1 MFKLQGQLQSM
12 DINKNTEKYKFFPRT
27 ISNNSINGIKFA
39 NSRENSFNRTSKF
52 PPIYFYRKVNT
63 PYKYNISAV
72 PKYLIKTNEE
82 KRFMNKLYQSLN
94 ESDKSILKDLLNKK
108 KKSTAD
114 RYKPAYVE
122 VEKLLRYKPI
132 LYENVNN
139 PIQKYD
145 NSIKNLNF
153 FEKQNEIL
161 LKNKENR
168 ENKENK
174 ENKEKDNIMSNTP
187 HEVEPELLSK
197 EKNKEENLIDD
208 ENKDKKNSIE
218 EISNEE
224 QIKYKYKLSDIF
236 NFRNEPVFTN
246 KSAEKH
252 LFKNRNIKNGFNNTC
267 PNMNFNG
274 KKIEENKKENKF
286 YTSSESKSDWIPNKI
301 NKKKMGTS
309 SSVAYNIL
317 CPMYKGANKFIT
329 ASELNKNNLFNE
341 SPAYHRVKSIS
352 EFIDLTRVSATNTL
366 GCYDRNM
373 QIPNFRFNNN
383 IGTNQLDAYHINR
396 DLIEKHI

>member
-1 MFKLQGQLQSM
+1 MFKLQGKLQSM

-27 ISNNSINGIKFA
+27 ISNNSINGIKFV
-39 NSRENSFNRTSKF
+39 SPRENSFNRTSKF

-94 ESDKSILKDLLNKK
+94 ESDKSIIKDLLKK
-108 KKSTAD
+108 KENSNAD
-114 RYKPAYVE
+114 RYKPSYVD
-122 VEKLLRYKPI
+122 VERLLR
-132 LYENVNN
+132 
-139 PIQKYD
+139 
-145 NSIKNLNF
+145 
-153 FEKQNEIL
+153 
-161 LKNKENR
+161 KE
-168 ENKENK
+168 
-174 ENKEKDNIMSNTP
+174 KEKDNIIANT
-187 HEVEPELLSK
+187 HHDIETDLLNK
-197 EKNKEENLIDD
+197 EKNKEEVLIDD
-208 ENKDKKNSIE
+208 GSKNKKNDKD

-224 QIKYKYKLSDIF
+224 QIRYKYKLSDIF
-236 NFRNEPVFTN
+236 NCRNEPVFTN

-252 LFKNRNIKNGFNNTC
+252 LFKNKNTKNSFNNTC

-274 KKIEENKKENKF
+274 KQVEENKKENKF

-317 CPMYKGANKFIT
+317 CPMYKGANRFIT

-366 GCYDRNM
+366 GCFDRNM
-373 QIPNFRFNNN
+373 QIPNFRFKNS
-383 IGTNQLDAYHINR
+383 IGTNQLDAYHINK
-396 DLIEKHI
+396 DLIEKPI

>member
-1 MFKLQGQLQSM
+1 M

-27 ISNNSINGIKFA
+27 ISNYSINGIKYI
-39 NSRENSFNRTSKF
+39 SPRESSFNKTSKF

-94 ESDKSILKDLLNKK
+94 ESDKSILKDLLKK
-108 KKSTAD
+108 KADSNAD
-114 RYKPAYVE
+114 RYKPAYVD
-122 VEKLLRYKPI
+122 VERLLRYKPI

-139 PIQKYD
+139 PIQKHN
-145 NSIKNLNF
+145 NSFKNQNF
-153 FEKQNEIL
+153 FEMQNEIL
-161 LKNKENR
+161 LRNKE
-168 ENKENK
+168 KEK
-174 ENKEKDNIMSNTP
+174 EKEKEKNKDNIMPNIHQDIETD
-187 HEVEPELLSK
+187 LLNK
-197 EKNKEENLIDD
+197 EKNKEEVLVDD
-208 ENKDKKNSIE
+208 ENKDKKNGKD

-224 QIKYKYKLSDIF
+224 QIRYKYKLSDIF
-236 NFRNEPVFTN
+236 NFRNESVFTN

-252 LFKNRNIKNGFNNTC
+252 LFKNKNIKNSFNNTC

-274 KKIEENKKENKF
+274 KQTEENKKENKF
-286 YTSSESKSDWIPNKI
+286 FTSSESKSDWIPNKI

-329 ASELNKNNLFNE
+329 AAELNKNNLFNE

-366 GCYDRNM
+366 GCFDRNM
-373 QIPNFRFNNN
+373 QIPNFRFNNS
-383 IGTNQLDAYHINR
+383 IGTNQLDAYHINK
-396 DLIEKHI
+396 DLIEKPI

>member
-1 MFKLQGQLQSM
+1 MFKLQGKLQSM

-27 ISNNSINGIKFA
+27 ISNDSINGIKFI
-39 NSRENSFNRTSKF
+39 SPRENSFNRTSKF

-94 ESDKSILKDLLNKK
+94 ESDKSILKDLLKK
-108 KKSTAD
+108 KANSKAD
-114 RYKPAYVE
+114 RYKPSYVD
-122 VEKLLRYKPI
+122 VERLLRYKPL

-139 PIQKYD
+139 PIQKQ
-145 NSIKNLNF
+145 NNTVKNKNF
-153 FEKQNEIL
+153 FEMQNDIL
-161 LKNKENR
+161 LRNKE
-168 ENKENK
+168 KD
-174 ENKEKDNIMSNTP
+174 KEKDNIMPSP
-187 HEVEPELLSK
+187 HHDIETIEIDLLNK
-197 EKNKEENLIDD
+197 EKNKEEDMVAD
-208 ENKDKKNSIE
+208 ENKDKSNGKD

-224 QIKYKYKLSDIF
+224 QIRYKYKLSDIF
-236 NFRNEPVFTN
+236 NCRNEPVFTN

-252 LFKNRNIKNGFNNTC
+252 LFKNKNTKNSFNNTC

-274 KKIEENKKENKF
+274 KQVEENKKENKF

-317 CPMYKGANKFIT
+317 CPMYKGANRFIT

-366 GCYDRNM
+366 GCFDRNM
-373 QIPNFRFNNN
+373 QIPNFRFKNS
-383 IGTNQLDAYHINR
+383 IGTNQLDAYHINK
-396 DLIEKHI
+396 DLIEKPI